1 MYKKYGVCIKK
12 KINKCISKQTITQQF
27 VREETSNEKLSCR
40 NHILFFFPSFPCDR
54 ATRSKC
60 KIKK

>member
-12 KINKCISKQTITQQF
+12 KNKCISKQTITQQF

-40 NHILFFFPSFPCDR
+40 NHVLFFFFLVSLRPCNE
-54 ATRSKC
+54 
-60 KIKK
+60 IKV